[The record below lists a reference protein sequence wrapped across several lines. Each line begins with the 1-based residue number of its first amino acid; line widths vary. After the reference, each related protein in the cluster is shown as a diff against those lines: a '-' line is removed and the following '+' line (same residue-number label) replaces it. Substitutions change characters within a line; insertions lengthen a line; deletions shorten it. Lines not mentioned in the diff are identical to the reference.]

1 MNKSGVLKYLTN
13 NHLTYDEL
21 VINYNKS
28 LMENSKIK
36 TEYDDLFDQYL
47 ELEFK
52 FNKLKSNH
60 NKLKNEYIIKDTQYN
75 TLQEEN
81 NEIKSDIK
89 VIKKDRTNMEVV
101 FIKFYNRLH
110 NFVVNIKP
118 SMEQLLNIVDE
129 VKEQINDNHY
139 LESMNILKKIFDETK
154 SFKLEID

>member
-36 TEYDDLFDQYL
+36 TEYDELFDQYL
-47 ELEFK
+47 ELEYK

-101 FIKFYNRLH
+101 FIKFYNRLY

-129 VKEQINDNHY
+129 VKEQINDNYY